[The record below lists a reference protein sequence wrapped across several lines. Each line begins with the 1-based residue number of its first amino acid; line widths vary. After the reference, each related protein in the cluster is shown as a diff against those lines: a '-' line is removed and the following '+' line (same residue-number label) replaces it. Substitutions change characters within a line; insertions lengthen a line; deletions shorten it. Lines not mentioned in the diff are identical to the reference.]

1 MKFTTTLLILFA
13 TVALPSS
20 TQSATSAAY
29 QSMERKLDVIA
40 SNGASTNVRPI
51 STEITAEEANAW
63 VSEGGMRLPPGVSD
77 VRFSS
82 QPAVITTDCRIDF
95 DKLTAG
101 AKSSNPFLALFTGVH
116 DVNVVAQASA
126 AQGVGHVRVESMSID
141 GVTVPRAAMEFFVNR
156 YLKPKYPDV
165 GLDTKFRMPSRID
178 VAVVGKNKATVTQ
191 R

>member
-13 TVALPSS
+13 TVALPSF
-20 TQSATSAAY
+20 TQSTSAAY
-29 QSMERKLDVIA
+29 QSMERKLDAIV
-40 SNGASTNVRPI
+40 SNGASSNVRPI
-51 STEITAEEANAW
+51 STEITAGEANAW
-63 VSEGGMRLPPGVSD
+63 VSEGGVRLPPGVSD

-82 QPAVITTDCRIDF
+82 QPAVITADCRIDF
-95 DKLTAG
+95 DKVTAG

-156 YLKPKYPDV
+156 YLKPKYPNV